1 MSKARRASGAR
12 AVFAANVRRRR
23 KALGLSQDRF
33 AHEAGVHRTYV
44 GAVERCEKN
53 ICLDNIEKFAAA
65 LGCDPGELLND
76 EGASQTAS
84 PKTQGGE

>member
-1 MSKARRASGAR
+1 M
-12 AVFAANVRRRR
+12 FAANVRRRR

-53 ICLDNIEKFAAA
+53 ICLDNIEKFAHA
-65 LGCDPGELLND
+65 LGCELGELFTD
-76 EGASQTAS
+76 DTKE
-84 PKTQGGE
+84 